1 MKRNRLFKHAWWLVL
16 VVLFGFVNRSFAGG
30 WVVATVTEL
39 PEYVVVDEPLTIEF
53 AVRGHGQ
60 HLFGGVPAKVT
71 AVHVSTDDTFTVNAV
86 DTKVE
91 GYYTATLDFPSGG
104 VWQWTIFLW
113 DFEFLMPPLMVQA
126 GGETAVSSTT
136 SPQLDLIHQS
146 APFLLLVGIAGSV
159 IAFAA
164 WWRKRTPLR
173 MGFVLIGLALAI
185 AGGVLGGR
193 GAETAVAQDGGETAV
208 SAIAPEDMGEALFVA
223 KGCISCH
230 RNDNVIMAKQ
240 SCMKLV
246 PNLTNYKGHSDFL
259 TLWIKNPAEI
269 KPETLMP
276 RLFLSEAEINELVAF
291 LSQ

>member
-1 MKRNRLFKHAWWLVL
+1 MKRGRLFKHAWWLAL
-16 VVLFGFVNRSFAGG
+16 VVLFGLVSRSFAGG

-39 PEYVVVDEPLTIEF
+39 PEYVVAGEPLTIEF

-71 AVHVSTDDTFTVNAV
+71 AVHTATDDTFTVNAV

-104 VWQWTIFLW
+104 EWQWIIFLW
-113 DFEFLMPPLMVQA
+113 DFEFPMPPLMVQA
-126 GGETAVSSTT
+126 GAETAVFATAPS
-136 SPQLDLIHQS
+136 QFGLIQQS
-146 APFLLLVGIAGSV
+146 APILLFAGIAGSL

-173 MGFVLIGLALAI
+173 MGFVLIGLTFAV
-185 AGGVLGGR
+185 AGGVLNSR

-208 SAIAPEDMGEALFVA
+208 SAIASKDMSEALFVA

-230 RNDNVIMAKQ
+230 RNDNVTMANNQ
-240 SCMKLV
+240 HEIG
-246 PNLTNYKGHSDFL
+246 PDLTNYKGHADFL

-269 KPETLMP
+269 KPDTLMP
-276 RLFLSEAEINELVAF
+276 RLFLSEAEINELVSF
-291 LSQ
+291 LSG